1 VSLLKPDR
9 EYEPLTI
16 TRTASVAAVYV
27 LLGVIALGTG
37 FALMSI
43 NAYREN
49 ASITLESA
57 RRQSLAVLPVVV
69 ALVTSSLAL
78 FAQATLMWRSS
89 RWAFVLGALI
99 LAGTFV
105 AAFTLPSSLRQYALV
120 AGGAQ
125 ILALGGYVLLQRLP
139 RLE

>member
-1 VSLLKPDR
+1 VSLLKPEG
-9 EYEPLTI
+9 EYEPLAL
-16 TRTASVAAVYV
+16 TRTAPVAAVYV

-37 FALMSI
+37 LVLMSV

-49 ASITLESA
+49 AGITLESA

-69 ALVTSSLAL
+69 VLVTSSLAL
-78 FAQATLMWRSS
+78 FAQAMLIWRSS
-89 RWAFVLGALI
+89 RWAFGIGALL
-99 LAGTFV
+99 LAGTLI
-105 AAFTLPSSLRQYALV
+105 AAYTLPSSLSRYALV

-125 ILALGGYVLLQRLP
+125 ALALGGYALLRRLP

>member
-1 VSLLKPDR
+1 MSLLKPQG
-9 EYEPLTI
+9 EYEPLTL
-16 TRTASVAAVYV
+16 TRTAPVAAVYA

-37 FALMSI
+37 FALMSV

-49 ASITLESA
+49 AGITLESA

-89 RWAFVLGALI
+89 RWAFVVGALI
-99 LAGTFV
+99 FAATFV
-105 AAFTLPSSLRQYALV
+105 AALTLPSSLRQYAV
-120 AGGAQ
+120 IAGGTQ
-125 ILALGGYVLLQRLP
+125 ILALGGYALLRRLP